1 MPRWELVTIK
11 ADSTG
16 GTQGDVGPTPTYA
29 SAGSFWAVV
38 TLLTGEMKEA
48 GIRGG
53 GNKVDLSESVYR
65 VRFRDTPTIKMA
77 GYQIVLTDRSSQ
89 ILTPIQPAVNPDGYG
104 RDTTVIA
111 KDTRKVA
118 T

>member
-38 TLLTGEMKEA
+38 TLLTAKVKEA
-48 GIRGG
+48 
-53 GNKVDLSESVYR
+53 NKVDLSESVYR

>member
-29 SAGSFWAVV
+29 SAGSYWAVV
-38 TLLTGEMKEA
+38 TLLTAEVKEA
-48 GIRGG
+48 
-53 GNKVDLSESVYR
+53 NKVDLSESVYR

-77 GYQIVLTDRSSQ
+77 GYQIILTDRSNQ
-89 ILTPIQPAVNPDGYG
+89 ILTPIQPSANPDGYG

>member
-29 SAGSFWAVV
+29 SAGSYWAVV
-38 TLLTGEMKEA
+38 TLLTAEVKEA
-48 GIRGG
+48 
-53 GNKVDLSESVYR
+53 NKVDLSESVYR

-77 GYQIVLTDRSSQ
+77 GYQIILTDRSNQ